1 MFPDAIRQ
9 LAASL
14 LAEYDLAGYTVA
26 LAESCT
32 GGLIAGALTDIP
44 GSSSVVER
52 GFVTYSNVAKSDM
65 LGVPP
70 SLIHAHGAVSEEVAV
85 AMAVGALAK
94 SRADVT
100 VAVTGVA
107 GPGGGSPEKPVGR
120 VYIATAVRRGTAKA
134 KEYTFAGD
142 REAVRLATV
151 QAALERLRQA
161 RPSSSIR

>member
-1 MFPDAIRQ
+1 MFPEHIRQ

-14 LAEYDLAGYTVA
+14 IAEYEQTGYMVA
-26 LAESCT
+26 SAESCT
-32 GGLIAGALTDIP
+32 GGLIAGALTDIA
-44 GSSSVVER
+44 GSSTVVER
-52 GFVTYSNVAKSDM
+52 GFVTYSNVAKSEM

-70 SLIHAHGAVSEEVAV
+70 SLIHAHGAVSAEVAV

-94 SRADVT
+94 SKADVT

-120 VYIATAVRRGTAKA
+120 VYIATAVRRGAAKH
-134 KEYTFAGD
+134 KEYTFPGD

-151 QAALERLRQA
+151 QAALERLIAA
-161 RPSSSIR
+161 RPDGSMR